1 MREQLIDWLLHEAIP
16 DIKRS
21 GDPESVLLKMAGEKS
36 MTPGQ
41 LEAMGQLF
49 NTAKTLSYIDK
60 SASKGA
66 SFPIVDVPAMLDK
79 YITVKQANA
88 PVIGAIELD
97 APELESDVAAGLPE
111 CFSGFL
117 TPDVRRT
124 KEVEQPLTFKQAS
137 QAVDVRKLEVEIAE
151 QARFEAEEDARDVM
165 RQLEVGIRKRAEC
178 TFESVERDAIHC
190 YGMAIKPVMDKAAS
204 YLKRS
209 GLPLARAK
217 DGGPARLARDPDGF
231 MPKIAQ
237 LREHL
242 ERMAVASEVL
252 HDLDLQVK
260 SASADFFKIGHG
272 AAAAVAKDPKT
283 VVRPRRHTIPEGGI
297 GNNMPQPLNSTEGP
311 SASGSGK
318 DNPRAEE
325 PDDALGTVSSLAGK
339 GVDFA
344 SQAGKALSPVLD
356 IPMRGLNAAKPYLIK
371 NWNEDQ
377 QHVDK
382 SFNDTHQLAILHDL
396 MTRDDVL
403 AEADPEKIVSIF
415 NTVRAHAPSLASDA
429 NVLRT
434 VLRSGVQHDGISPF
448 DLKSFLDT
456 ELSKQKVDAG
466 RRTADDRAYGNK
478 PPASSSKKDKDE

>member
-97 APELESDVAAGLPE
+97 APELESAVAAGLPE

-204 YLKRS
+204 Y
-209 GLPLARAK
+209 
-217 DGGPARLARDPDGF
+217 
-231 MPKIAQ
+231 
-237 LREHL
+237 
-242 ERMAVASEVL
+242 
-252 HDLDLQVK
+252 
-260 SASADFFKIGHG
+260 
-272 AAAAVAKDPKT
+272 
-283 VVRPRRHTIPEGGI
+283 
-297 GNNMPQPLNSTEGP
+297 
-311 SASGSGK
+311 
-318 DNPRAEE
+318 
-325 PDDALGTVSSLAGK
+325 
-339 GVDFA
+339 
-344 SQAGKALSPVLD
+344 
-356 IPMRGLNAAKPYLIK
+356 
-371 NWNEDQ
+371 W
-377 QHVDK
+377 
-382 SFNDTHQLAILHDL
+382 
-396 MTRDDVL
+396 
-403 AEADPEKIVSIF
+403 
-415 NTVRAHAPSLASDA
+415 
-429 NVLRT
+429 
-434 VLRSGVQHDGISPF
+434 
-448 DLKSFLDT
+448 
-456 ELSKQKVDAG
+456 
-466 RRTADDRAYGNK
+466 
-478 PPASSSKKDKDE
+478 